1 MPSGIGG
8 SYRSLADD
16 VVYKSTTVAEAK
28 NSMMESVK
36 KAFNFAGNSR
46 KMDPYILSE
55 EERTDKKPIVV
66 SRYEEWF
73 FFPGYVIYVL
83 GLGNSYLFTQI
94 TW

>member
-28 NSMMESVK
+28 FSMMESVK
-36 KAFNFAGNSR
+36 KAFSFTGNSY
-46 KMDPYILSE
+46 KTDPCILSE

-66 SRYEEWF
+66 PRYDE
-73 FFPGYVIYVL
+73 
-83 GLGNSYLFTQI
+83 
-94 TW
+94 

>member
-16 VVYKSTTVAEAK
+16 VYKSTTVAEAK

-36 KAFNFAGNSR
+36 KAFSFAGNSR

-66 SRYEEWF
+66 SRYEE
-73 FFPGYVIYVL
+73 
-83 GLGNSYLFTQI
+83 
-94 TW
+94 